1 MGLLQ
6 KIFGGKPHS
15 DAQGLGY
22 QTFTE
27 YEPVFTTWSGS
38 VIEQELTRAAIERFA
53 TACSKLRPEIYGSAN
68 QQLTRAICTQ
78 PNDLMTWSSFLNR
91 VATCYE
97 TDGTAVVVPVF
108 SKDMRI
114 TGFFPLKFASADV
127 IDLDG
132 TPWIKFY
139 FNVGEPAALKL
150 SEVAIIS
157 KLKYESDVFG
167 VPNCLGQTMQL
178 IHAQAEAQENAIEN
192 SAKIRFIG
200 QLQGQVREDDMEKK
214 RKRFIA
220 DNLSANNEGGLMV
233 YDATWAN
240 ITPIKQDSYVIS
252 PEEMK
257 RIQDNVFNY
266 FGTNEKILQNSYDE
280 DEWNAWYEGKVEP
293 FAIALSEGL
302 TSMSF
307 TLQERYSYKQ
317 GRKNGITFSAN
328 RLEYASIN
336 SKIKVICNMVD
347 RGLMSINQALEVMQ
361 LPPVEDGDTRVIRGE
376 YVNVDSLQKGVVTG
390 NEGDTSD
397 DLKSTEE
404 SAAGFDTTTNTD
416 KEMANA

>member
-1 MGLLQ
+1 MGLLE

-15 DAQGLGY
+15 DANGLGY

-38 VIEQELTRAAIERFA
+38 IIEQELTRAAIERFA
-53 TACSKLRPEIYGSAN
+53 TACSKLRPDIYGNAN
-68 QQLTRAICTQ
+68 PQLTRAIHTQ
-78 PNDLMTWSSFLNR
+78 PNDMMTWSSFLNR

-108 SKDMRI
+108 SKDYRI
-114 TGFFPLKFASADV
+114 IGFFPLKFSTADV

-132 TPWIKFY
+132 TPWVKFY
-139 FNVGEPAALKL
+139 FDVGEPAALKL
-150 SEVAIIS
+150 SEVCIIS
-157 KLKYESDVFG
+157 KLRYESDVFG
-167 VPNCLGQTMQL
+167 APNCLGQTMQL

-220 DNLSANNEGGLMV
+220 DNLSASNEGGLMV

-257 RIQDNVFNY
+257 RIQDNVYNY

-280 DEWNAWYEGKVEP
+280 DEWSAYYEGKVEP
-293 FAIALSEGL
+293 FAIALGEGL
-302 TSMSF
+302 TSMCF
-307 TLQERYSYKQ
+307 TPQERYSASQ
-317 GRKNGITFSAN
+317 GLKNGITFSSS

-376 YVNVDSLQKGVVTG
+376 YVNVDSLKKGVITG
-390 NEGDTSD
+390 NEGDLSD

-404 SAAGFDTTTNTD
+404 SPNSYDTTEKT
-416 KEMANA
+416 EVGNAD